1 MPASRRST
9 LEDPVHIP
17 KVRYR
22 SRNDEIV
29 VGDDVFVYYNATDGS
44 AHEVPAKIVDI
55 RTIESAANGG
65 EEVQQFY
72 VHYAE
77 KDRRLDE
84 WIDRSR
90 IAESLPA
97 ALLTPTIPLH
107 AFDHQQPL
115 TRSQRRMQEEFSH
128 KQKSYEEMDATTA
141 KLEKMHEERTKVKNV
156 QKAVVGKWE
165 MDVWYYSP
173 YPVDV
178 VPHGTDVVY
187 HCEYCLFYYTNI
199 RKFKKHMATGCQRR
213 QPPGQCIYRDGNL
226 AVFEVFGCVY
236 KASTLD
242 CFFLPLIPRFQLYC
256 QCLCLL
262 SKLFLDHKTLY
273 WAMENF
279 RFYVLCEVDAEG
291 AHLVGHFSK
300 EQGTNNN
307 LACIMVLPPFQRRGY
322 GKLLIQLSYAISRR
336 EKRIAT
342 PEKPL
347 SDLGK
352 VSYRSYWWWT
362 LIRVLDQL
370 NIDRNIAVSE
380 LSQISGIHPEDI
392 VSTFNVVNMVRY
404 YKTVPGSILLCSRAI
419 INHCKTFSIFKP
431 PKLPFKDECLRWST
445 DERFVPLPPR
455 APPKAQSASRKPS
468 RDEAGAASD
477 TRSNS

>member
-9 LEDPVHIP
+9 LDDPVHIP

-29 VGDDVFVYYNATDGS
+29 VGDDIFVYSNATDGS

-55 RTIESAANGG
+55 RTIEAAANGG
-65 EEVQQFY
+65 EELQQFY
-72 VHYAE
+72 
-77 KDRRLDE
+77 
-84 WIDRSR
+84 
-90 IAESLPA
+90 
-97 ALLTPTIPLH
+97 
-107 AFDHQQPL
+107 
-115 TRSQRRMQEEFSH
+115 
-128 KQKSYEEMDATTA
+128 
-141 KLEKMHEERTKVKNV
+141 NV

-178 VPHGTDVVY
+178 VPHGTNVVY
-187 HCEYCLFYYTNI
+187 ICEYCLFYYTNI

-236 KASTLD
+236 K
-242 CFFLPLIPRFQLYC
+242 LYC

-273 WAMENF
+273 WEVENF

-380 LSQISGIHPEDI
+380 LSQLSGIHPEDI

-455 APPKAQSASRKPS
+455 APPKAQAAFRKPS
-468 RDEAGAASD
+468 RDEVGNASD